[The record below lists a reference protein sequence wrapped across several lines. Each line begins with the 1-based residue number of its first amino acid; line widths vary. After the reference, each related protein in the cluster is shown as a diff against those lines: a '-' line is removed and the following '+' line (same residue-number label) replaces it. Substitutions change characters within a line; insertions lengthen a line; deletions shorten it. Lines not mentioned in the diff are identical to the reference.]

1 MLGQN
6 VAAGALVLAA
16 AAFLVLRWRKK
27 RREGAVCDRCAA
39 AAHLRMANRPVRSP
53 SGAVTRKK

>member
-1 MLGQN
+1 MLWQN
-6 VAAGALVLAA
+6 ATAGALVLAS

-39 AAHLRMANRPVRSP
+39 TAHLRMAKRPVLTP
-53 SGAVTRKK
+53 SGPMTRKK